1 MEVDK
6 GMSKNMNGW
15 GLWCGV
21 GCIEESH
28 EEIRDLT
35 KTDAIKLAFQKS
47 KEWPRV
53 HVVQYGAKY
62 PRGAIVAVIEHGWIS
77 GRIFDEMPEKL
88 FAEIQ
93 EI

>member
-1 MEVDK
+1 MA
-6 GMSKNMNGW
+6 NMKCW

-21 GCIEESH
+21 GTIEESH
-28 EEIRDLT
+28 EEMRDLT
-35 KTDAIKLAFQKS
+35 KKEAIKLAFQKS

-53 HVVQYGAKY
+53 HVVQHGAKY
-62 PRGAIVAVIEHGWIS
+62 PRGAIVAAIEHGRIS

-93 EI
+93 KI